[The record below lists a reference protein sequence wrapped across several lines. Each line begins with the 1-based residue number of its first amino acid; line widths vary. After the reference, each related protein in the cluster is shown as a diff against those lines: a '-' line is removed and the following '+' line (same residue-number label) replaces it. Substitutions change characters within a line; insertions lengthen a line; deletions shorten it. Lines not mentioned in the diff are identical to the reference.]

1 VSSASLPSIRSGN
14 VQTRARAREDL
25 RSVPRK
31 HFEGG
36 LSRTRE
42 QILQTM
48 QVAKTSLPDLL
59 RHRNTRE
66 KGKNSLPPLALLLK
80 SFIFCLRASQS

>member
-1 VSSASLPSIRSGN
+1 MSSVSLVSIRSGN
-14 VQTRARAREDL
+14 VQTRARAREDN
-25 RSVPRK
+25 RSVPKK
-31 HFEGG
+31 HFAGG

-59 RHRNTRE
+59 GHRNTRE
-66 KGKNSLPPLALLLK
+66 KRKNSLPPLLLLLK
-80 SFIFCLRASQS
+80 SFLCLRASQS